1 VQSTIRNLLP
11 HFRPVWQLALPVIIA
26 NLLQSLV
33 NVTAVFM
40 AGRLGPVEIAAIGM
54 ASSVN
59 MLILVAFMSI
69 TAGSMTLAAQAI
81 GARNPAALSNIARQ
95 SISLGL
101 VMWLVLGSA
110 GLLLARPILAFLN
123 GAGDPLAVQL
133 GSQYLQ
139 IMFAGIIFLVLNLT
153 ISALMQGAGDTVTPL
168 LIATGM
174 NVVNIALNFALMFGA
189 GPFPEL
195 GVPGAA
201 IGTVAARALGVLAG
215 LLVLYS
221 GRNVVKILPGTYR
234 PDWKA
239 FREILAIGIPSGLQG
254 LVRNS
259 AQILVLRTVTST
271 AAGTFGASALA
282 IGLQIESLAFM
293 PGLAIS
299 VAATSLVGSAVG
311 GWQIQSARQ
320 RGNASVVLGLAVMT
334 AIAIPV
340 VVFAPRL
347 LLLFD
352 PSAHPTVQAAGVSYI
367 RINGLVLPLL
377 ALSMV
382 GNGALRGAGDTTP
395 GMYGA
400 IISRWLI
407 VVPLAWFLA
416 LRLDIGV
423 NGVWWA
429 LAAGTLVQA
438 AFVLA
443 HWSSQHWK
451 RVAMRKSRLWRLHL
465 RHLPEPAQQQFL
477 DEIKAPL
484 MALDHVSEHV
494 STEGVTYRLPEGR
507 IHFEFDGGNGGDSGY
522 RVTGGHGLLG
532 RIGDSPTLTALRS

>member
-1 VQSTIRNLLP
+1 VRSIIRNLLP
-11 HFRPVWQLALPVIIA
+11 HFGTVWRLALPVIIA

-59 MLILVAFMSI
+59 MLILVGFMSI

-81 GARNPAALSNIARQ
+81 GARTPARPSDIARQ
-95 SISLGL
+95 SISLGV

-110 GLLLARPILAFLN
+110 GLLLAHPILKFLN

-133 GSQYLQ
+133 GTQYLQ

-153 ISALMQGAGDTVTPL
+153 VNALMQGAGDTVTPL
-168 LIATGM
+168 WITTGM
-174 NVVNIALNFALMFGA
+174 NVVNVGLNYALMFGA

-201 IGTVAARALGVLAG
+201 IGTVVARALGAAAG

-221 GRNVVKILPGTYR
+221 GRNIVKILPGTFR
-234 PDWKA
+234 PDWTA

-254 LVRNS
+254 IVRNS

-299 VAATSLVGSAVG
+299 VAATSLVGSALG
-311 GWQIQSARQ
+311 GWQIDEARQ
-320 RGNASVVLGLAVMT
+320 RGNAAVLLGLTVMT
-334 AIAIPV
+334 GIAIPV
-340 VVFAPRL
+340 IIFAPQL
-347 LLLFD
+347 VLLFD
-352 PSAHPTVQAAGVSYI
+352 PSAHPTVQSAGVSYL

-400 IISRWLI
+400 ILSRWII

-416 LRLDIGV
+416 LRLQLGID
-423 NGVWWA
+423 GVWWA
-429 LAAGTLVQA
+429 LAGGTLVQA
-438 AFVLA
+438 VFVQ
-443 HWSSQHWK
+443 WNWVSPRWK
-451 RVAMRKSRLWRLHL
+451 RVGLQRSQLWRLHL
-465 RHLPEPAQQQFL
+465 RHLPEQLQQQFL
-477 DEIKAPL
+477 SEVKAPL
-484 MALDHVSEHV
+484 MALEQVSERV
-494 STEGVTYRLPEGR
+494 NAAGVAYHLSDGTV
-507 IHFEFDGGNGGDSGY
+507 HFEFDGAY
-522 RVTGGHGLLG
+522 RVTAGHELLKETGVVPGTG
-532 RIGDSPTLTALRS
+532 RAA